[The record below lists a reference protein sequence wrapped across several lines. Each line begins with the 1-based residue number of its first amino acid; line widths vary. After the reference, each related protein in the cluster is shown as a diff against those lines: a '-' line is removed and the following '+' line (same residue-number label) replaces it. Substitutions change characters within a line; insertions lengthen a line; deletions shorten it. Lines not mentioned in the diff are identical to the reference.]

1 MESAEVLEWCQGGHW
16 CVECRQAKGPKS
28 KYRALSGREKEEYE
42 EALLLHKNSRVK
54 KMARLCDAH
63 GTPSRHKAVI
73 EKSSWDSE
81 GKSTSKRKRTHSS
94 SSKSQAPP
102 PKLVYEAP
110 ATCKEVD
117 ELLAMLETWTGKGG
131 EGFMKS
137 WPQMQWK

>member
-1 MESAEVLEWCQGGHW
+1 MDSAEVVEWCQGGHW

-28 KYRALSGREKEEYE
+28 K
-42 EALLLHKNSRVK
+42 LLHKNSGVK

-94 SSKSQAPP
+94 SSKSQAAP

-131 EGFMKS
+131 GGS
-137 WPQMQWK
+137 